1 MTVAMAMAYLLQLSF
16 NGIVITKPFVLLL
29 KMIIKK
35 RATATIS
42 ILANHNEGM

>member
-1 MTVAMAMAYLLQLSF
+1 MIVAMAMAYLLQISF
-16 NGIVITKPFVLLL
+16 KEFLITKPFVLLL

-42 ILANHNEGM
+42 ILTNHNEGV